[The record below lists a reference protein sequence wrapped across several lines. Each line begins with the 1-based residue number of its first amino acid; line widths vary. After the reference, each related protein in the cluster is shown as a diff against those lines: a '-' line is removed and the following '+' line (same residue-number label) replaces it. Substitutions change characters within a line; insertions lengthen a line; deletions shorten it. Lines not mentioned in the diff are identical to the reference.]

1 MMQFSDRR
9 RTDSYN
15 DNCFEEKDF
24 IMQATNIKRFEGRL
38 FAEEGRLC
46 LVVEVKEEER
56 IARVSCC
63 IDGNRTILEMPIA
76 EVGKRLSAGSD
87 LVLDNINGEQAKK
100 RVVKKKDGWF
110 FSAREGL
117 KGPFDTEDAAEAG
130 LQEHI
135 LAAQSTAAAG

>member
-1 MMQFSDRR
+1 MH
-9 RTDSYN
+9 
-15 DNCFEEKDF
+15 
-24 IMQATNIKRFEGRL
+24 ATNVKRFEGRL

-46 LVVEVKEEER
+46 LVVEVKEE
-56 IARVSCC
+56 
-63 IDGNRTILEMPIA
+63 DRTILEMPIA

-87 LVLDNINGEQAKK
+87 LVLDNLNGEQAKK

-130 LQEHI
+130 LQEHV
-135 LAAQSTAAAG
+135 LAAQSAAAAG